1 MIYLNLKSKGLEF
14 VDIKEVLNLINM
26 VLGTWKQVINM
37 YVNIIGLQNIIAEN
51 E

>member
-26 VLGTWKQVINM
+26 VLGTWTQVINM

>member
-26 VLGTWKQVINM
+26 VLGTWK
-37 YVNIIGLQNIIAEN
+37 
-51 E
+51 